1 KDILLS
7 QKIYTAFN
15 RKKIMGRDFFDI
27 VFLYGIG
34 ATPNFDFLNKELGI
48 KNNEE
53 LRRYLLD
60 KSKEIDFDLLAKDIE
75 PLILNEKDK
84 NRVVLFR
91 QFVENNIS

>member
-1 KDILLS
+1 
-7 QKIYTAFN
+7 
-15 RKKIMGRDFFDI
+15 MGRDFFDI

-60 KSKEIDFDLLAKDIE
+60 KSKEIDFNLLAKDIE

-91 QFVENNIS
+91 QFIEDNIN